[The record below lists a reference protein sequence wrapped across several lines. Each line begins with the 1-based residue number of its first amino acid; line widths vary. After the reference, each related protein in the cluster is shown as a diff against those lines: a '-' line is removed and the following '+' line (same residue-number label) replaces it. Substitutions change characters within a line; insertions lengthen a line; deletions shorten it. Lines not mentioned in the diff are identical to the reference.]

1 MKRRIKNRGGSYRGF
16 VHMCPTAAAVPICSL
31 SPHTHSQI
39 YNKGLHGVSLVFLY
53 SYFWHLLSN
62 PELKTVIIFLYH
74 ICQIIL
80 LCSKPA
86 PHSCSR
92 MQNWIFI
99 AKSDFDETSFD
110 LFVSLGGMRSQLS
123 LLTQIY
129 IIRT

>member
-1 MKRRIKNRGGSYRGF
+1 MVLSTC
-16 VHMCPTAAAVPICSL
+16 VLLLQLSL
-31 SPHTHSQI
+31 SVHSHPTLI
-39 YNKGLHGVSLVFLY
+39 VRSTYNKKLHGVSLVFLY

-99 AKSDFDETSFD
+99 AKSDFAETSFD
-110 LFVSLGGMRSQLS
+110 LFFSFGRHRMRSHLS
-123 LLTQIY
+123 LQIQIY
-129 IIRT
+129 IIILYF